1 MDGIGRGVLFSAI
14 AGAAMG
20 VSYFGLRLITGSAK
34 EAELEERLERAE
46 SAARTRSPE
55 PAIIPAE
62 RLAALA
68 SPVATEPE
76 PSPVAELSE
85 LVDTAPVGAK
95 VTCVVE
101 VDGKVVGKW
110 QGEPEQLKFEK
121 LNSAPSSPRGG
132 NHAEFDEA
140 HTSVSASVPNTP
152 RLEAPSSTS
161 LRMSTPR
168 TSRRREQLQQ
178 LFSLLVTATNA
189 EDSKLGIEGIELLS
203 TAAGSIPEMQLRA
216 RTMFDRLKRNDM
228 ADQLTSNEFVML
240 FDCHIPDSVTALD
253 SIIQRIRASQ
263 HAPVVPSTRAASAG
277 SQIPRISV
285 PISSSASEIKSQR
298 ITAEEDQDVEEV
310 HELREKRERRSSR
323 PSLVPRL
330 NLSSVN
336 APDEVESNVTAA
348 PAKTSPDRVA
358 KLKQVFSELDENGE
372 GFVQLNQVF
381 AMKGLARSRKL
392 QEAKKAID
400 SLLKLSNATFESD
413 TIQLKDL
420 GHLSDELGAMED
432 TQFENLI
439 QQFTELTKE
448 CRN

>member
-1 MDGIGRGVLFSAI
+1 
-14 AGAAMG
+14 MG
-20 VSYFGLRLITGSAK
+20 
-34 EAELEERLERAE
+34 
-46 SAARTRSPE
+46 
-55 PAIIPAE
+55 
-62 RLAALA
+62 
-68 SPVATEPE
+68 
-76 PSPVAELSE
+76 
-85 LVDTAPVGAK
+85 
-95 VTCVVE
+95 
-101 VDGKVVGKW
+101 
-110 QGEPEQLKFEK
+110 
-121 LNSAPSSPRGG
+121 
-132 NHAEFDEA
+132 
-140 HTSVSASVPNTP
+140 
-152 RLEAPSSTS
+152 
-161 LRMSTPR
+161 
-168 TSRRREQLQQ
+168 

-285 PISSSASEIKSQR
+285 PTSSSQR

-392 QEAKKAID
+392 QEAKKAIVPV
-400 SLLKLSNATFESD
+400 E
-413 TIQLKDL
+413 
-420 GHLSDELGAMED
+420 
-432 TQFENLI
+432 
-439 QQFTELTKE
+439 
-448 CRN
+448 

>member
-1 MDGIGRGVLFSAI
+1 MGDGIGRGVLFSAI

-76 PSPVAELSE
+76 PSPV
-85 LVDTAPVGAK
+85 GAK

-101 VDGKVVGKW
+101 FDGKVVGKW

-168 TSRRREQLQQ
+168 TS
-178 LFSLLVTATNA
+178 
-189 EDSKLGIEGIELLS
+189 
-203 TAAGSIPEMQLRA
+203 
-216 RTMFDRLKRNDM
+216 
-228 ADQLTSNEFVML
+228 
-240 FDCHIPDSVTALD
+240 
-253 SIIQRIRASQ
+253 
-263 HAPVVPSTRAASAG
+263 
-277 SQIPRISV
+277 
-285 PISSSASEIKSQR
+285 
-298 ITAEEDQDVEEV
+298 
-310 HELREKRERRSSR
+310 
-323 PSLVPRL
+323 
-330 NLSSVN
+330 
-336 APDEVESNVTAA
+336 
-348 PAKTSPDRVA
+348 
-358 KLKQVFSELDENGE
+358 
-372 GFVQLNQVF
+372 
-381 AMKGLARSRKL
+381 
-392 QEAKKAID
+392 
-400 SLLKLSNATFESD
+400 
-413 TIQLKDL
+413 
-420 GHLSDELGAMED
+420 
-432 TQFENLI
+432 
-439 QQFTELTKE
+439 
-448 CRN
+448 